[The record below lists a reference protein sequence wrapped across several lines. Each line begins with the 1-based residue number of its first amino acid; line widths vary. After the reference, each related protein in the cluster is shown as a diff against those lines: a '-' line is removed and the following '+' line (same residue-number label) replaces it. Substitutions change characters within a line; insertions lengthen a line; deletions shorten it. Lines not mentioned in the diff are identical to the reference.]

1 MIQKMACLGW
11 QSVRGSLLLLLG
23 SILPRALLRQH

>member
-11 QSVRGSLLLLLG
+11 QSVRGSLLLDK
-23 SILPRALLRQH
+23 ILPQDLLAQH